1 MTVSHI
7 IDGHMMP
14 IDEND
19 KKCFKR
25 FKPEITRTD
34 MKLSYAKTPCL
45 LDIKLS
51 EQSELLKTL
60 RCEAYTE
67 FTQWKRKKKLHTGI
81 KKHHSVIVLWMWS
94 HPPEHIYPHPC
105 EFDLIFSST
114 SSVGLAPHMERQQ
127 GPCTHGLFEIRL
139 VISRHPNIFSNE

>member
-67 FTQWKRKKKLHTGI
+67 FTQWKRKKKTPHWNQ
-81 KKHHSVIVLWMWS
+81 KAPQRHCVVNVITSPRTHLPTHMRVWS
-94 HPPEHIYPHPC
+94 H
-105 EFDLIFSST
+105 FF
-114 SSVGLAPHMERQQ
+114 
-127 GPCTHGLFEIRL
+127 F
-139 VISRHPNIFSNE
+139 NE